1 MTNTEAAPVPPKK
14 AKRTF
19 LVKATRTWELYLFLL
34 PTLLYFGIFHYGP
47 LYGIQIAFRDYMG
60 VLGIWGSPWVGL
72 EHFLRF
78 FKSVYFVNL
87 LSNTLLLSLSMLI
100 FSFPVPI
107 IFALMLNQLGS
118 NRYKRIVQ
126 TVSYAPHFI
135 SMVVFV
141 GMLFLF
147 TSPSTGIINVLV
159 SKLGG
164 PRIYYMANLAWF
176 RPLYVLSDI
185 WQETGWGAVIYL
197 ATLSGVNPEL
207 YEAAS
212 IDGAS
217 KFQRILYID
226 IPSILPTATILLV
239 LRAGTIMSLGFEK
252 SFLMQTPLNLE
263 QSEIISTYV
272 YKVGLQGAQFS
283 FGAAVGFFNSVANL
297 LLLVIVNKVAR
308 KYGETSLW

>member
-1 MTNTEAAPVPPKK
+1 MTKVAATALPGR
-14 AKRTF
+14 AKRGC
-19 LVKATRTWELYLFLL
+19 LKRVLRTWELYLFLL
-34 PTLLYFGIFHYGP
+34 PTLLYFAIFHYGP
-47 LYGIQIAFRDYMG
+47 LYGAQIAFRDYLG
-60 VLGIWGSPWVGL
+60 TLGIWGSPWVGL

-78 FKSVYFVNL
+78 FKSTYFVTL
-87 LSNTLLLSLSMLI
+87 LSNTLILSLSMLV
-100 FSFPVPI
+100 FSFPVPV
-107 IFALMLNQLGS
+107 IFALLLNQLRS

-147 TSPSTGIINVLV
+147 CSPSTGIINILV

-164 PRIYYMANLAWF
+164 RRIYYLGELNWF

-185 WQETGWGAVIYL
+185 WQESGWGAVIYL
-197 ATLSGVNPEL
+197 ATLAGVNPEL
-207 YEAAS
+207 YEAAC

-226 IPSILPTATILLV
+226 IPAILPTATILLV

-252 SFLMQTPLNLE
+252 SFLMQTALNLDH
-263 QSEIISTYV
+263 SEIISTYV
-272 YKVGLQGAQFS
+272 YRVGLQGAQFS
-283 FGAAVGFFNSVANL
+283 FASAVGLFNSMANFCL
-297 LLLVIVNKVAR
+297 LLIVNKTAR

>member
-1 MTNTEAAPVPPKK
+1 MTNADTAVPRK
-14 AKRTF
+14 AKRGF
-19 LVKATRTWELYLFLL
+19 LVQAMRTWELYLFLL

-60 VLGIWGSPWVGL
+60 ALGIWGSPWVGF

-87 LSNTLLLSLSMLI
+87 LSNTLILSLSMLV
-100 FSFPVPI
+100 FSFPIPI
-107 IFALMLNQLGS
+107 IFALLLNQLRS

-164 PRIYYMANLAWF
+164 PRIYYMGNLSWF

-207 YEAAS
+207 YEASA

-226 IPSILPTATILLV
+226 IPSIIPTATILLV

-297 LLLVIVNKVAR
+297 ALLLVVNKVAR

>member
-1 MTNTEAAPVPPKK
+1 MTKAATTALPGK
-14 AKRTF
+14 AKRGR
-19 LVKATRTWELYLFLL
+19 LVQALRTWELYALLF
-34 PTLLYFGIFHYGP
+34 PTLLYFAIFHYGP
-47 LYGIQIAFRDYMG
+47 LYGVQIAFRDYMG
-60 VLGIWGSPWVGL
+60 ALGIWGSPWVGL

-78 FKSVYFVNL
+78 FKSAYFVTL
-87 LSNTLLLSLSMLI
+87 LSNTLILSLSMLV

-107 IFALMLNQLGS
+107 IFALLLNQLRS
-118 NRYKRIVQ
+118 NRFKRTVQ

-147 TSPSTGIINVLV
+147 CSPSTGIINILM

-164 PRIYYMANLAWF
+164 RPIYFMGELRWF

-217 KFQRILYID
+217 KFQRILHID
-226 IPSILPTATILLV
+226 IPAILPTATILLV

-252 SFLMQTPLNLE
+252 SFLMQTPLNLDH
-263 QSEIISTYV
+263 SEIISTYV

-283 FGAAVGFFNSVANL
+283 FGAAVGLFNSMANFL
-297 LLLVIVNKVAR
+297 LLLIVNKTAR